1 MKKLICLLVFF
12 HDATFLVN
20 ILVLIQTYFFM
31 DEKWKNKILTRVLL
45 LPCLEKKYGYQKC
58 EYFAK
63 LFEVQ
68 NIFLCI
74 IFLSFFSV

>member
-1 MKKLICLLVFF
+1 
-12 HDATFLVN
+12 
-20 ILVLIQTYFFM
+20 M

-68 NIFLCI
+68 KDVLLCTKTLQIF
-74 IFLSFFSV
+74 FFA